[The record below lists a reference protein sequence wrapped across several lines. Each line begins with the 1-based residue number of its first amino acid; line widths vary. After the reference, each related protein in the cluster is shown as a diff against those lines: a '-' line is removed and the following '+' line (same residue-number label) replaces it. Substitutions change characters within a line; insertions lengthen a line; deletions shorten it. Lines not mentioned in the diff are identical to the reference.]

1 MSCSLCP
8 STQICPDDNKRNAG
22 SANCCWFGEEGL
34 YHWQAIQPHREQ
46 QDDSWVFGLEDQF
59 FPLSPPEAEPA
70 EAEPVKDASAIE
82 GLTDEFLQFLEKRL
96 AEVGE
101 EKEDDTV
108 IPDLPV
114 IETPPKP
121 SIEAAKPV
129 PPIRRRRL
137 QRSVSLQAVKV
148 TPPPLFHGRQVVEF
162 PGVRQDV
169 ENGQEFNKTRTI
181 SRGGSI
187 ASDLIQR
194 VKRWAAVTSTF
205 RRAFRKGSPH
215 RAPVQTSFTSVPT
228 TWDDGKDGLKFYTDP
243 DYFFDLW
250 RQEMLKDTE
259 RILNDKGRKPHRGR
273 NDGGGG
279 GGGSS
284 GGGRH
289 KKRVRQPH
297 NTREKHRE
305 LAINKGE
312 YISPQNVLYQ
322 SPQALYLEDGTM
334 LPDPS
339 STSRPPRPNSIE
351 VKRNYP
357 SEEAIYASRN
367 SRNPQDNV
375 YRPGGISLPP
385 PPYDDGYPQYP
396 PPPYTADSLLQLQQ
410 QQQMHH
416 QAQYHQHAAAAAS
429 SHYGPG
435 MMNHHNRTLQR
446 TTSGRPTQPPPAP
459 PGQVNHSP
467 NTQHSGSNTTRNRIS
482 HQTSMIGTM
491 GRESLPPPP
500 PPPSETYT
508 STERISQLP
517 NPPYISS
524 VVVNSGPSSSMP
536 PPPPP
541 LPPSTM
547 LMPPRESRESSSES
561 DLPLPPPPPLPET
574 APPDMRIAPPP
585 PPPPPPMP
593 LSSPPHDNGHVMA
606 NGDVGKLLSNSPP
619 KVSPGRGVDEA
630 IQSSPVLLQPA
641 KLTPRGPP
649 IPLPALDG
657 RSDLL
662 KAIRDGISLRKVEKG
677 QQREGEKG
685 RMDALHD
692 VASILARRVA
702 MEISD
707 SESGS
712 DSGSGSDWDDETSA

>member
-375 YRPGGISLPP
+375 YR
-385 PPYDDGYPQYP
+385 
-396 PPPYTADSLLQLQQ
+396 
-410 QQQMHH
+410 
-416 QAQYHQHAAAAAS
+416 
-429 SHYGPG
+429 
-435 MMNHHNRTLQR
+435 
-446 TTSGRPTQPPPAP
+446 
-459 PGQVNHSP
+459 QVNHSP

-574 APPDMRIAPPP
+574 APPDMRMAPPP

-593 LSSPPHDNGHVMA
+593 LSSPPRDNGHVMA

>member
-8 STQICPDDNKRNAG
+8 STQIHPDDNKRNAG
-22 SANCCWFGEEGL
+22 SSNCCWFGEEGL
-34 YHWQAIQPHREQ
+34 YHWQAIQPQHQ
-46 QDDSWVFGLEDQF
+46 QQGDSWVFGLEDQF

-70 EAEPVKDASAIE
+70 EAEPPKETSAIE

-96 AEVGE
+96 AEVDV

-108 IPDLPV
+108 LPDLPV
-114 IETPPKP
+114 IETPPTS
-121 SIEAAKPV
+121 SIEAAKPI

-148 TPPPLFHGRQVVEF
+148 TPPPLVRGRHGGEF
-162 PGVRQDV
+162 TDVRPDV
-169 ENGQEFNKTRTI
+169 GIGGQQECNKSRTL

-205 RRAFRKGSPH
+205 RRAFRKVSPH
-215 RAPVQTSFTSVPT
+215 RAPLQTSFTTAVPT

-279 GGGSS
+279 GGGGSS

-312 YISPQNVLYQ
+312 YISPQNALYQ

-375 YRPGGISLPP
+375 YR
-385 PPYDDGYPQYP
+385 
-396 PPPYTADSLLQLQQ
+396 
-410 QQQMHH
+410 QM
-416 QAQYHQHAAAAAS
+416 
-429 SHYGPG
+429 
-435 MMNHHNRTLQR
+435 
-446 TTSGRPTQPPPAP
+446 
-459 PGQVNHSP
+459 NHSP
-467 NTQHSGSNTTRNRIS
+467 NTTQQSGSTPTRNRMS
-482 HQTSMIGTM
+482 HQTSIVGTM

-500 PPPSETYT
+500 PPPSETY
-508 STERISQLP
+508 SSADRLSQLP

-524 VVVNSGPSSSMP
+524 VMVNSGPPSSTPPP

-541 LPPSTM
+541 LPPSAM

-561 DLPLPPPPPLPET
+561 DLPLPPPPPLPDT
-574 APPDMRIAPPP
+574 APPDMRMAPPP

-593 LSSPPHDNGHVMA
+593 LSSPPRDNGHVVA
-606 NGDVGKLLSNSPP
+606 NGDINKLSSTSPP
-619 KVSPGRGVDEA
+619 KGSPGRGVVEA
-630 IQSSPVLLQPA
+630 IQSSPLLLQAA

-649 IPLPALDG
+649 IPVPALDG

-677 QQREGEKG
+677 QQQQGEKG

>member
-1 MSCSLCP
+1 MPLPKRVISPVYVSRDTLPEHLQLPNDLEGVTNGTLANIIRQLSSL
-8 STQICPDDNKRNAG
+8 SHHAEDM
-22 SANCCWFGEEGL
+22 FGEL
-34 YHWQAIQPHREQ
+34 YKET
-46 QDDSWVFGLEDQF
+46 
-59 FPLSPPEAEPA
+59 EA
-70 EAEPVKDASAIE
+70 
-82 GLTDEFLQFLEKRL
+82 LY
-96 AEVGE
+96 
-101 EKEDDTV
+101 
-108 IPDLPV
+108 
-114 IETPPKP
+114 
-121 SIEAAKPV
+121 
-129 PPIRRRRL
+129 IR
-137 QRSVSLQAVKV
+137 SSSLQARIDRLAVKV
-148 TPPPLFHGRQVVEF
+148 TQLDSTVEEVSLQDIHLRKAFKSNVVFDQQVVSKLTIPTAMADPSHHCDKPPPLDKLNVYR
-162 PGVRQDV
+162 
-169 ENGQEFNKTRTI
+169 
-181 SRGGSI
+181 
-187 ASDLIQR
+187 
-194 VKRWAAVTSTF
+194 
-205 RRAFRKGSPH
+205 
-215 RAPVQTSFTSVPT
+215 
-228 TWDDGKDGLKFYTDP
+228 DDGKDGLKFYTDP

-574 APPDMRIAPPP
+574 APPDMRMAPPP

>member
-1 MSCSLCP
+1 MPLPKRVISPVYVSRDTLPEHLQLPNDLEGVTNGTLANIIRQLSSL
-8 STQICPDDNKRNAG
+8 SHHAEDMFSELYKETQA
-22 SANCCWFGEEGL
+22 L
-34 YHWQAIQPHREQ
+34 H
-46 QDDSWVFGLEDQF
+46 
-59 FPLSPPEAEPA
+59 
-70 EAEPVKDASAIE
+70 
-82 GLTDEFLQFLEKRL
+82 
-96 AEVGE
+96 
-101 EKEDDTV
+101 
-108 IPDLPV
+108 
-114 IETPPKP
+114 
-121 SIEAAKPV
+121 
-129 PPIRRRRL
+129 IR
-137 QRSVSLQAVKV
+137 SSSLQARIDRLAVKV
-148 TPPPLFHGRQVVEF
+148 TQLDSTVEEVSLQDIHLRKAFKSNVVFDQQVVSKLTIPTAMADTYHHCDKPPPLDKLNVYR
-162 PGVRQDV
+162 
-169 ENGQEFNKTRTI
+169 
-181 SRGGSI
+181 
-187 ASDLIQR
+187 
-194 VKRWAAVTSTF
+194 
-205 RRAFRKGSPH
+205 
-215 RAPVQTSFTSVPT
+215 
-228 TWDDGKDGLKFYTDP
+228 DDGKDGLKFYTDP

-375 YRPGGISLPP
+375 YRSVEFVSLYYVLPIRGKRLINVRPAGISLPP

-459 PGQVNHSP
+459 PGQMNHSP
-467 NTQHSGSNTTRNRIS
+467 NTQHSGSNTTRNRVS

-508 STERISQLP
+508 STDRISQLP

-524 VVVNSGPSSSMP
+524 VVVNSGPPSSLP

-541 LPPSTM
+541 LPPTTM

-574 APPDMRIAPPP
+574 APPDMRMAPPP

-593 LSSPPHDNGHVMA
+593 LSSPPRDNGHVMA
-606 NGDVGKLLSNSPP
+606 NGDVGKMLSNSPP
-619 KVSPGRGVDEA
+619 KGSPGRGVDEA
-630 IQSSPVLLQPA
+630 NQSSPVLLQPA

>member
-1 MSCSLCP
+1 MPLPKRVISPVYVSRDTLPEHLQLPNDLEGVTNGTLANIIRQLSSL
-8 STQICPDDNKRNAG
+8 SHHAEDM
-22 SANCCWFGEEGL
+22 FGEL
-34 YHWQAIQPHREQ
+34 YKET
-46 QDDSWVFGLEDQF
+46 
-59 FPLSPPEAEPA
+59 EA
-70 EAEPVKDASAIE
+70 
-82 GLTDEFLQFLEKRL
+82 LH
-96 AEVGE
+96 
-101 EKEDDTV
+101 
-108 IPDLPV
+108 
-114 IETPPKP
+114 
-121 SIEAAKPV
+121 
-129 PPIRRRRL
+129 IR
-137 QRSVSLQAVKV
+137 SSSLQARIDRLAVKV
-148 TPPPLFHGRQVVEF
+148 TQLDSTVEEVSLQDIHLRKAFKSSVVFDQQVVSKLTIPTAMADTYHHCDKPPPLDKLNVYR
-162 PGVRQDV
+162 
-169 ENGQEFNKTRTI
+169 
-181 SRGGSI
+181 
-187 ASDLIQR
+187 
-194 VKRWAAVTSTF
+194 
-205 RRAFRKGSPH
+205 
-215 RAPVQTSFTSVPT
+215 
-228 TWDDGKDGLKFYTDP
+228 DDGKDGLKFYTDP

-279 GGGSS
+279 GGGGGSS

-312 YISPQNVLYQ
+312 YISPQNALYQ

-375 YRPGGISLPP
+375 YRPAGISLPP

-410 QQQMHH
+410 QQQQQLHH

-459 PGQVNHSP
+459 PGQMNHSP
-467 NTQHSGSNTTRNRIS
+467 NTTQQSGSTPTRNRMS
-482 HQTSMIGTM
+482 HQTSIVGTM

-500 PPPSETYT
+500 PPPSETY
-508 STERISQLP
+508 SSADRLSQLP

-524 VVVNSGPSSSMP
+524 VMVNSGPPSSTPPP

-541 LPPSTM
+541 LPPSAM

-561 DLPLPPPPPLPET
+561 DLPLPPPPPLPDT
-574 APPDMRIAPPP
+574 APPDMRMAPPP

-593 LSSPPHDNGHVMA
+593 LSSPPRDNGHVVA
-606 NGDVGKLLSNSPP
+606 NGDINKLSSTSPP
-619 KVSPGRGVDEA
+619 KGSPGRGVVEA
-630 IQSSPVLLQPA
+630 IQSSPLLLQAA

-649 IPLPALDG
+649 IPVPALDG

-677 QQREGEKG
+677 QQQQGEKG

>member
-8 STQICPDDNKRNAG
+8 STQIHPDDIKRNAG

-34 YHWQAIQPHREQ
+34 YHWQAIQPQREQ

-70 EAEPVKDASAIE
+70 ESPSAVD

-96 AEVGE
+96 ADVDGE
-101 EKEDDTV
+101 TEDDTV
-108 IPDLPV
+108 LPDLPV
-114 IETPPKP
+114 IESHPKP

-215 RAPVQTSFTSVPT
+215 RAPVPTTFTAVPT

-273 NDGGGG
+273 NEGGGG

-312 YISPQNVLYQ
+312 YISPQNALYQ

-375 YRPGGISLPP
+375 YR
-385 PPYDDGYPQYP
+385 
-396 PPPYTADSLLQLQQ
+396 
-410 QQQMHH
+410 QM
-416 QAQYHQHAAAAAS
+416 
-429 SHYGPG
+429 
-435 MMNHHNRTLQR
+435 
-446 TTSGRPTQPPPAP
+446 
-459 PGQVNHSP
+459 NHSP
-467 NTQHSGSNTTRNRIS
+467 NTQHGGSNATRNRVS
-482 HQTSMIGTM
+482 HHTSMIGTM
-491 GRESLPPPP
+491 NRESLPPPP

-508 STERISQLP
+508 STDRISQLP

-524 VVVNSGPSSSMP
+524 VMVNSGPPLNTP

-541 LPPSTM
+541 LPPSAM

-561 DLPLPPPPPLPET
+561 DLPLPPPPPLPDT
-574 APPDMRIAPPP
+574 APPDLRAPPP

-593 LSSPPHDNGHVMA
+593 LSSPPRDNGHVVA

-630 IQSSPVLLQPA
+630 NQSSPVLLQPA

>member
-259 RILNDKGRKPHRGR
+259 RILNDKGRKYADGTPSEPHRGR

-375 YRPGGISLPP
+375 YR
-385 PPYDDGYPQYP
+385 
-396 PPPYTADSLLQLQQ
+396 
-410 QQQMHH
+410 
-416 QAQYHQHAAAAAS
+416 
-429 SHYGPG
+429 
-435 MMNHHNRTLQR
+435 
-446 TTSGRPTQPPPAP
+446 
-459 PGQVNHSP
+459 QVNHSP

-574 APPDMRIAPPP
+574 APPDMRMAPPP

-593 LSSPPHDNGHVMA
+593 LSSPPRDNGHVMA

>member
-1 MSCSLCP
+1 MPLPKRVISPVYVSRDTLPEHLQLPNDLEGVTNGTLANIIRQLSSL
-8 STQICPDDNKRNAG
+8 SHHAEDM
-22 SANCCWFGEEGL
+22 FGEL
-34 YHWQAIQPHREQ
+34 YKET
-46 QDDSWVFGLEDQF
+46 
-59 FPLSPPEAEPA
+59 EA
-70 EAEPVKDASAIE
+70 
-82 GLTDEFLQFLEKRL
+82 LY
-96 AEVGE
+96 
-101 EKEDDTV
+101 
-108 IPDLPV
+108 
-114 IETPPKP
+114 
-121 SIEAAKPV
+121 
-129 PPIRRRRL
+129 IR
-137 QRSVSLQAVKV
+137 SSSLQARIDRLAVKV
-148 TPPPLFHGRQVVEF
+148 TQLDSTVEEVSLQDIHLRKAFKSNVVFDQQVVSKLTIPTAMADTYHHCDKPPPLDKLNVYR
-162 PGVRQDV
+162 
-169 ENGQEFNKTRTI
+169 
-181 SRGGSI
+181 
-187 ASDLIQR
+187 
-194 VKRWAAVTSTF
+194 
-205 RRAFRKGSPH
+205 
-215 RAPVQTSFTSVPT
+215 
-228 TWDDGKDGLKFYTDP
+228 DDGKDGLKFYTDP

-375 YRPGGISLPP
+375 YR
-385 PPYDDGYPQYP
+385 
-396 PPPYTADSLLQLQQ
+396 
-410 QQQMHH
+410 
-416 QAQYHQHAAAAAS
+416 
-429 SHYGPG
+429 
-435 MMNHHNRTLQR
+435 
-446 TTSGRPTQPPPAP
+446 
-459 PGQVNHSP
+459 QVNHSP

-574 APPDMRIAPPP
+574 APPDMRMAPPP

-593 LSSPPHDNGHVMA
+593 LSSPPRDNGHVMA